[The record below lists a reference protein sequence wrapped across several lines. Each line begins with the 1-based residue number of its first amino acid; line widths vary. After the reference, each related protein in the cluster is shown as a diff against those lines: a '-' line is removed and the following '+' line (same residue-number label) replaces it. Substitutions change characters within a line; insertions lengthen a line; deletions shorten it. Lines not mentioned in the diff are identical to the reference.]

1 MSIINDEKVIDIRH
15 ISKVYKLYDNPKD
28 RLLDAL
34 KLTRKQKYKEYRAL
48 DDISFCVH
56 KGETVGLIGTNGAGK
71 STLLKIIT
79 GVLTQTSG
87 EVEVHGKISALLE
100 LGAGFNG
107 EYTGI
112 ENIYLNGQ
120 MMGYTREQMDERIQ
134 SIIDFAGIGDFINQ
148 PVKTYSSGMF
158 ARLAFAVAI
167 NVDPDILI
175 VDEALSVGD
184 IYFQAKCFK
193 KMDEIK
199 KKGTTVLLVTH
210 DMSSVISYCDRA
222 VILNKGHYVKEGN
235 AKEMVDI
242 YKKILVN
249 QYDENETENGGE
261 KKSAIAY
268 LKESDGTDWK
278 SHFVIND
285 QNVAYGDGKVRIE
298 DFGLFDDSDR
308 PSNMLMKKNPFKIK
322 LKVRFLKDVE
332 HPIFTYTFSSTST
345 LSNMV
350 FVRVDVE
357 LAKAGEVYEVTF
369 AQKAMMQGGEYMM
382 SFSCTGFENGE
393 FVVHQRLY
401 DITKVAIV
409 SEQDTVGFF
418 DLDSKV
424 TVEKLQ

>member
-1 MSIINDEKVIDIRH
+1 
-15 ISKVYKLYDNPKD
+15 
-28 RLLDAL
+28 
-34 KLTRKQKYKEYRAL
+34 
-48 DDISFCVH
+48 
-56 KGETVGLIGTNGAGK
+56 
-71 STLLKIIT
+71 
-79 GVLTQTSG
+79 
-87 EVEVHGKISALLE
+87 
-100 LGAGFNG
+100 
-107 EYTGI
+107 
-112 ENIYLNGQ
+112 

-249 QYDENETENGGE
+249 QYDENATENGEE
-261 KKSAIAY
+261 KKSATAY

-332 HPIFTYTFSSTST
+332 HPIFTYTFKNVRGVDITGT
-345 LSNMV
+345 NTM
-350 FVRVDVE
+350 FERVDVE